1 MKYCKK
7 CILSDNFFSVKIEE
21 NGLCNYCNEN
31 SANSTK
37 VLDMGI
43 KPREDIGKLIYRIKM
58 RVKFEKCI
66 SNV

>member
-37 VLDMGI
+37 VLDTGI
-43 KPREDIGKLIYRIKM
+43 KLNCPLCQGH
-58 RVKFEKCI
+58 FEL
-66 SNV
+66 V

>member
-43 KPREDIGKLIYRIKM
+43 KPREDIGK
-58 RVKFEKCI
+58 
-66 SNV
+66 